1 MPKTDMRGIDRA
13 DPSLH
18 RPRAAFLPILNMN
31 DGWDDDDD
39 LNISGE
45 EVNESGGGWED
56 DEELFDDCNDDDDDV
71 LAAVNDDDVLA
82 AINDADVPPQQV
94 SPPQTQE
101 PPQQEGWGEGDED
114 MDSDLDL
121 DDNWGDGNDIPVE
134 DIPVTT
140 APSRP
145 PVPTPQ
151 PPPQEFEDG
160 WGGQEEEDI
169 QDDELDL
176 GLDDNWG
183 NGSDIPVEDIPV
195 TTTLRPPVPAPQQK
209 QQQPPNQP
217 FEDGRGGNEEQ
228 DIQVNESEGWE
239 DHEDLFADA
248 EQSPEG
254 SPERMQQPVAPGPT
268 QSNNAKQQKILH
280 ELQSYMRSLPHMV
293 SSINAVLEYE
303 YNTPEKAQE
312 LVDYYAGREK
322 LAEYTR
328 TKELPRMDYSV
339 VLPHGHIETDKQKIA
354 ENFLPDDSLI
364 SRCANQSLLADLL
377 QVIIGPDLL
386 VRPQHLAVCVAH
398 WCKFTIHLGERGD
411 MVECNC
417 HLHLSLPTADG
428 QRLDVAELKVAI
440 VFAPDQPMVQ
450 YKVVGIDVSEI
461 DSSKLQSVVEFLQMM
476 EGHFDEVP
484 GHEDDVNAQSTPAD
498 MFRDHFV
505 ENSSKLFSQ
514 STQGMKSALQEMGSI
529 VNFQSKFNMVKRFI
543 PDTDVMLAAE
553 QEAMAMA
560 EAQRQQPA
568 FPRPPPQGPPLHAFG
583 PRPPSAPSS
592 GGDRPKSILG
602 GMFRTGWS
610 KLAQSVALPDDDPSI
625 YGAPS
630 TQPQLYR
637 PNEPEQPGLYRREEA
652 TQPLPS
658 HAEPPHQPPSKMPMK
673 EALVPQPHMSPV
685 HAPVEIKQR
694 SPLHHPS
701 AASVA
706 FPQHESVSERTSPPA
721 SPPGSVSKSFSD
733 EFHSPSQE
741 EAQPLSPQ
749 QSYEAWLSSQS
760 ESIDT
765 SLQLSPPKVHSSP
778 TPVEQALSPSQS
790 YEAFLGKQNATQDT
804 PRSPTALPILPIDLP
819 QKEAQEGWE
828 EDDIID
834 DSLVDEEGKDFAPD
848 MEQAPVPEKSVAE
861 TPAAPTPS
869 RPPRRIKPREFIVN
883 VDYNPDDDIIETRRR
898 WVNPRPHRPS
908 LRQ

>member
-1 MPKTDMRGIDRA
+1 
-13 DPSLH
+13 
-18 RPRAAFLPILNMN
+18 MN

-56 DEELFDDCNDDDDDV
+56 DEELFDDGND
-71 LAAVNDDDVLA
+71 DDDVLA

-101 PPQQEGWGEGDED
+101 PPQQEGWEEGNDD
-114 MDSDLDL
+114 LDLDL

-151 PPPQEFEDG
+151 PPSQEFEGG
-160 WGGQEEEDI
+160 WGGQEEQDI
-169 QDDELDL
+169 QDDDLDL

-183 NGSDIPVEDIPV
+183 DGNDVPVEDISV
-195 TTTLRPPVPAPQQK
+195 TTTLCPPVPAPQR
-209 QQQPPNQP
+209 QPPLQP
-217 FEDGRGGNEEQ
+217 FGDGRGGNDEQ
-228 DIQVNESEGWE
+228 DIQTNQSGGWE
-239 DHEDLFADA
+239 DDDDLFGDEDKSA
-248 EQSPEG
+248 EQSNKSSSRP
-254 SPERMQQPVAPGPT
+254 MQQPAAPEPT
-268 QSNNAKQQKILH
+268 PSNSSKQQKIFL
-280 ELQSYMRSLPHMV
+280 ELQSYLRSLSLMV

-354 ENFLPDDSLI
+354 DNFLPDDSLI
-364 SRCANQSLLADLL
+364 SRCSNQSLLADLL

-386 VRPQHLAVCVAH
+386 VRPQYLAICVAH
-398 WCKFTIHLGERGD
+398 WCKFTIHLGERGG

-428 QRLDVAELKVAI
+428 QRLNVAQLKVAI

-450 YKVVGIDVSEI
+450 YRVVDIEVSEI

-529 VNFQSKFNMVKRFI
+529 VNLQSKFNMVKRFI
-543 PDTDVMLAAE
+543 PDADVMLAAE
-553 QEAMAMA
+553 QEAVAMA
-560 EAQRQQPA
+560 EAQRQQTA
-568 FPRPPPQGPPLHAFG
+568 FPRPPPQGPPSHATG

-610 KLAQSVALPDDDPSI
+610 KLALSVALPDEDPSI

-637 PNEPEQPGLYRREEA
+637 PNESAQPSLYRREES
-652 TQPLPS
+652 TQPLPL
-658 HAEPPHQPPSKMPMK
+658 HTEAPHRQLQDVLPAQHQPPRKLPMK
-673 EALVPQPHMSPV
+673 EAPVPQHHVSPV
-685 HAPVEIKQR
+685 HAPVETKQR
-694 SPLHHPS
+694 SPLHQPGV
-701 AASVA
+701 APLA
-706 FPQHESVSERTSPPA
+706 FPQHEILSETIRPPA
-721 SPPGSVSKSFSD
+721 SPPGSISKSFSS
-733 EFHSPSQE
+733 ELHSPSQKE
-741 EAQPLSPQ
+741 DQPMSPQ

-760 ESIDT
+760 ESIDS
-765 SLQLSPPKVHSSP
+765 SLQLSPPKVHLSP
-778 TPVEQALSPSQS
+778 PLAEQALSPSQS
-790 YEAFLGKQNATQDT
+790 YEAWLGKQTATQDT
-804 PRSPTALPILPIDLP
+804 PRSPTALPSPPIYLL
-819 QKEAQEGWE
+819 QKEVQEGWE
-828 EDDIID
+828 QDDIID
-834 DSLVDEEGKDFAPD
+834 DSLVDEERKDVAPN
-848 MEQAPVPEKSVAE
+848 MEKAPTPEKSVAE
-861 TPAAPTPS
+861 TPAALTPP
-869 RPPRRIKPREFIVN
+869 RPPRQIKPREFIVN
-883 VDYNPDDDIIETRRR
+883 VEYNPDDDLIETRRR
-898 WVNPRPHRPS
+898 WVNPRPHRPF
-908 LRQ
+908 LRQS